1 MASNPGIGDNSL
13 QSESEEA
20 TIVGRW
26 LGYDP
31 RDDDWHCNEC
41 QKENPNGPPHCGHCG
56 HPHVLTSEELAQ
68 VEQLEKLPDEIF
80 AGALLGEYKRNSSI
94 DSCIEY
100 LRQWGKAIV
109 QKIVANGQ
117 GYALVG
123 FETKAEEAGLIE
135 QMVIAGF
142 ENVQSYD
149 FPQRSL
155 CEITQEI
162 LKEKFQE
169 NSI

>member
-1 MASNPGIGDNSL
+1 M
-13 QSESEEA
+13 EA

-31 RDDDWHCNEC
+31 RDNDWHCNEC
-41 QKENPNGPPHCGHCG
+41 QLENPNGPSHCGRCG

-80 AGALLGEYKRNSSI
+80 AGALLGEQNGNSGPSI
-94 DSCIEY
+94 DANMEY
-100 LRQWGKAIV
+100 LRQWGRAIV
-109 QKIVANGQ
+109 QKIIARGQ

-123 FETKAEEAGLIE
+123 FRTKAQEMKLKD
-135 QMVIAGF
+135 QMIIAGF
-142 ENVQSYD
+142 VNIQSYD
-149 FPQRSL
+149 FPQKSL
-155 CEITQEI
+155 SEITKETMR
-162 LKEKFQE
+162 EKFNE